1 MTDFAKQLLRKERET
16 MTECLVKSEVVERLK
31 HIIATRRGAEAFMA
45 QKLLE
50 WIENEAHVVVIE
62 ENRNEE
68 EKG

>member
-1 MTDFAKQLLRKERET
+1 
-16 MTECLVKSEVVERLK
+16 MTEYLVKSEVVERLI

>member
-1 MTDFAKQLLRKERET
+1 
-16 MTECLVKSEVVERLK
+16 MTEHLVKSEVVERLK
-31 HIIATRRGAEAFMA
+31 HIIATRRGAETFMA
-45 QKLLE
+45 QKLLG